1 MEFILIGLGTYL
13 DALFFNEVIAAASC
27 LGAVLA
33 IIIVECFSDCK

>member
-13 DALFFNEVIAAASC
+13 DALIFNEVVAAASC

-33 IIIVECFSDCK
+33 IIIIERFDK